1 MNQSRIAILTLT
13 ALAVF
18 SLSACS
24 RSGSAYVGTWVGP
37 HHDVETITR
46 HGGIF
51 AIQQEGHAS
60 TNYYH
65 LDSQGDL
72 TDGVVIASIDR
83 TGDLILHSP
92 FGSERMH
99 RGHRLSPA
107 ALRALAARQEVR
119 QAKAAPMPPL

>member
-1 MNQSRIAILTLT
+1 MNQPRIAILTLT
-13 ALAVF
+13 VLATLA
-18 SLSACS
+18 LSACS
-24 RSGSAYVGTWVGP
+24 RPGSAYVGTWVGP

-51 AIQQEGHAS
+51 AIQQQGHAS

-72 TDGVVIASIDR
+72 TDGLVVASINHV
-83 TGDLILHSP
+83 GELILHSP
-92 FGSERMH
+92 FGSETMH

-107 ALRALAARQEVR
+107 ALRAIQARR
-119 QAKAAPMPPL
+119 KARRAKSAPMPPL

>member
-1 MNQSRIAILTLT
+1 MAKPRIAILTLT
-13 ALAVF
+13 ALATV

-24 RSGSAYVGTWVGP
+24 RPGSAYVGTWVGP

-92 FGSERMH
+92 FGDEVMH

-107 ALRALAARQEVR
+107 DLRALKARQKARQE
-119 QAKAAPMPPL
+119 KAAPMPPF